1 MARKYGKNDEKLNY
15 SAAVRELKQQG
26 SAKAYLLWGPEDYLR
41 EQYLTELKKIC
52 LPEGEDSFSYHRMD
66 GPELNLE
73 QLRQAMDAL
82 PFMTERSFIELRDM
96 DVNKV
101 KDADTLEKLLK
112 DVPDYCVLVFV
123 LGADYEMDGRLKS
136 VKALRQNVKE
146 LKFTSQSQG
155 QLTDWLVRRFAA
167 AGKGIELDAAQRL
180 IFISGELM
188 SGLIPE
194 IEKVAAYAKGERVT
208 VADVEAVANHIP
220 EAVIFDMTEY
230 IAQKKYNTALSV
242 LAELLADK
250 NNEPIAMLAMLGMQM
265 RRLYAA
271 RLSIEQSLGVK
282 YVMDAC
288 AIKSD
293 YVAKKLIN
301 AARGFTLPQLIK
313 AVELCAETDYKMK
326 SSSQDER
333 ELLKEAVLRI
343 AAGEVN
349 GED

>member
-26 SAKAYLLWGPEDYLR
+26 PAKAYLLWGPEDYLR

>member
-26 SAKAYLLWGPEDYLR
+26 PAKAYLLWGPEDYLR

-146 LKFTSQSQG
+146 LKFTNQSQG

-271 RLSIEQSLGVK
+271 RLSIEQGLGVK

>member
-1 MARKYGKNDEKLNY
+1 MSRKYSKNDEKLNY
-15 SAAVRELKQQG
+15 SAAIRELKQQG
-26 SAKAYLLWGPEDYLR
+26 PARAYLLWGPEDYLR
-41 EQYLTELKKIC
+41 EQYLSELKRIC

-66 GPELNLE
+66 GPELNME
-73 QLRQAMDAL
+73 DLRLAMDSL

-96 DVNKV
+96 DINRL
-101 KDADTLEKLLK
+101 KDSEALEKLLA
-112 DVPDYCVLVFV
+112 DVPDYCVLAFV
-123 LGADYEMDGRLKS
+123 LGASYELDGRLKS

-194 IEKVAAYAKGERVT
+194 IEKVAAYAKGDKVT

-230 IAQKKYNTALSV
+230 ISQKKYNTALSV
-242 LAELLADK
+242 LAELLSDK

-271 RLSIEQSLGVK
+271 RLAVEQGLGIK
-282 YVMDAC
+282 FLMDQC
-288 AIKSD
+288 AVKSD
-293 YVAKKLIN
+293 YAAKKLIN
-301 AARGFTLPQLIK
+301 AAKAFSLPQLIR

-333 ELLKEAVLRI
+333 ELLKEVVLRI

-349 GED
+349 GEN

>member
-1 MARKYGKNDEKLNY
+1 MTRKFGKNDEKLNY
-15 SAAVRELKQQG
+15 SAAIRELKQLG
-26 SAKAYLLWGPEDYLR
+26 PERAYLLWGPEDYLR
-41 EQYLTELKKIC
+41 EQYLRELKRIC

-66 GPELNLE
+66 GPELDME
-73 QLRQAMDAL
+73 ELRRAMDAL
-82 PFMTERSFIELRDM
+82 PFMTERSFIELRDI
-96 DVNKV
+96 DINRL
-101 KDADTLEKLLK
+101 KDSDTLEKLLG
-112 DVPDYCVLVFV
+112 DVPDYCVIAFV
-123 LGADYEMDGRLKS
+123 LGANYEPDGRLKS
-136 VKALRQNVKE
+136 VKVLRQKTKE
-146 LKFTSQSQG
+146 LKFTKQSQG

-194 IEKVAAYAKGERVT
+194 IEKVASYAKGERVT
-208 VADVEAVANHIP
+208 VSDVEAVANHIP

-230 IAQKKYNTALSV
+230 IAQKKYNSALSV
-242 LAELLADK
+242 LSELLADK

-271 RLSIEQSLGVK
+271 RLALDQGLGTK
-282 YVMDAC
+282 FLMDDC

-293 YVAKKLIN
+293 YVAKKLMS
-301 AARGFTLPQLIK
+301 AARGFTLPQLIR

-326 SSSQDER
+326 SSSLNER

-343 AAGEVN
+343 AAGEAN
-349 GED
+349 GEN

>member
-26 SAKAYLLWGPEDYLR
+26 PAKAYLLWGPEDYLR

-123 LGADYEMDGRLKS
+123 LGADYEMDSRLKS

-271 RLSIEQSLGVK
+271 RLSIEQGLGVK

>member
-1 MARKYGKNDEKLNY
+1 MARKYGKNDAKLNY

-26 SAKAYLLWGPEDYLR
+26 PAKAYLLWGPEDYLR

-167 AGKGIELDAAQRL
+167 AGKSIELDAAQRL

-271 RLSIEQSLGVK
+271 RLSIEQGLGVK

>member
-26 SAKAYLLWGPEDYLR
+26 PAKAYLLWGPEDYLR

-73 QLRQAMDAL
+73 KLRQAMDAL

-101 KDADTLEKLLK
+101 KDADALEKLLK

>member
-26 SAKAYLLWGPEDYLR
+26 PAKAYLLWGPEDYLR

-271 RLSIEQSLGVK
+271 RLSIEQGLGVK
-282 YVMDAC
+282 YVMDVC

>member
-26 SAKAYLLWGPEDYLR
+26 PAKAYLLWGPEDYLR

-250 NNEPIAMLAMLGMQM
+250 NNEPIVMLAMLGMQM

-271 RLSIEQSLGVK
+271 RLSIEQGLGVK

>member
-26 SAKAYLLWGPEDYLR
+26 PAKAYLLWGPEDYLR

-73 QLRQAMDAL
+73 KLRQAMDAL

-101 KDADTLEKLLK
+101 KDADALEKLLK

-271 RLSIEQSLGVK
+271 RLSIEQGLGVK

-333 ELLKEAVLRI
+333 ELLKEAELRI

>member
-26 SAKAYLLWGPEDYLR
+26 PAKAYLLWGPEDYLR

-271 RLSIEQSLGVK
+271 RLSIEQGLGVK

-288 AIKSD
+288 AINSD

-301 AARGFTLPQLIK
+301 AVRGFTLPQLIK

>member
-1 MARKYGKNDEKLNY
+1 MARKYGKNDDKLNY

-26 SAKAYLLWGPEDYLR
+26 PERVYLLWGPEDYLR
-41 EQYLTELKKIC
+41 EQYLSELKKIS
-52 LPEGEDSFSYHRMD
+52 LPEGELSFSYHRMD
-66 GPELNLE
+66 GPELDLE
-73 QLRQAMDAL
+73 QLRRAMDAI

-96 DVNKV
+96 DVNKI
-101 KDADTLEKLLK
+101 KDSDALDKLLK
-112 DVPDYCVLVFV
+112 DVPDYCVVVFI
-123 LGADYEMDGRLKS
+123 LGASYEPDGRLKS
-136 VKALRQNVKE
+136 VKALRQNSKE
-146 LKFTSQSQG
+146 LKFTNQSQG

-167 AGKGIELDAAQRL
+167 AGKGVELDAAQRL

-194 IEKVAAYAKGERVT
+194 IEKVAAYAKGDRVT
-208 VADVEAVANHIP
+208 IRDVEAVANHVP

-230 IAQKKYNTALSV
+230 IAQKKYNSALSV
-242 LAELLADK
+242 LSELLADK

-271 RLSIEQSLGVK
+271 RLALDQGLGAK
-282 YVMDAC
+282 FLMDEC

-293 YVAKKLIN
+293 YMAKKLMG
-301 AARGFTLPQLIK
+301 AARGFTLPQLIR
-313 AVELCAETDYKMK
+313 AVEICAETDYKMK
-326 SSSQDER
+326 SSSQNER

-343 AAGEVN
+343 AAGETD